1 MTKDVLVRISGIQF
15 DIEDEPIELVTAGT
29 YYEKNGKHYVLYE
42 EQSESNGPIT
52 KNMIKFHDSCFE
64 MTKKGGNQSYLI
76 FNKDENTT
84 TFYDT
89 PVGPIQI
96 DVTTHAYSLEQ
107 SEAELTVK
115 IHYSL
120 RINYIFISECE
131 VNFKVQA
138 R

>member
-1 MTKDVLVRISGIQF
+1 MTKDVLVRISGMQF

-42 EQSESNGPIT
+42 EQPENNGPIT

-89 PVGPIQI
+89 PAGTVQI
-96 DVTTHAYSLEQ
+96 DVTTHDYVMNQSETELEVKINYSL
-107 SEAELTVK
+107 S
-115 IHYSL
+115 
-120 RINYIFISECE
+120 INYMFISECE